1 MESRVKAI
9 RKYIINEYK
18 KEKSEIKKII
28 NRFVEATHIIDT
40 FNLLQNPF
48 NNSEG
53 NALKSIEINLNKEI
67 KNFESKF
74 MGKSY
79 DVIDYNKSI
88 IPKSREY
95 IIEYNEDFK
104 RAEQESYE
112 NFQKIIKDN
121 KTMQQALQELE
132 DFLSFKG
139 K

>member
-9 RKYIINEYK
+9 RKYIFNEYK
-18 KEKSEIKKII
+18 KETSEIKKII
-28 NRFVEATHIIDT
+28 NKFVEATQIIDT
-40 FNLLQNPF
+40 FNMLQNPL

-53 NALKSIEINLNKEI
+53 NALKSIEIKLNKEI
-67 KNFESKF
+67 ENFDSKF

-79 DVIDYNKSI
+79 DVIDDKKSI

-95 IIEYNEDFK
+95 IFEYDEDFK

-112 NFQKIIKDN
+112 NFRKIIKDN
-121 KTMQQALQELE
+121 KTMQQELQELE
-132 DFLSFKG
+132 DFLSFKS

>member
-79 DVIDYNKSI
+79 DVIDDNKSI

-95 IIEYNEDFK
+95 IFEYNEDFK

-112 NFQKIIKDN
+112 NFHKIIKDN

>member
-1 MESRVKAI
+1 
-9 RKYIINEYK
+9 
-18 KEKSEIKKII
+18 
-28 NRFVEATHIIDT
+28 
-40 FNLLQNPF
+40 
-48 NNSEG
+48 
-53 NALKSIEINLNKEI
+53 
-67 KNFESKF
+67 

-79 DVIDYNKSI
+79 DVIDDNKSI